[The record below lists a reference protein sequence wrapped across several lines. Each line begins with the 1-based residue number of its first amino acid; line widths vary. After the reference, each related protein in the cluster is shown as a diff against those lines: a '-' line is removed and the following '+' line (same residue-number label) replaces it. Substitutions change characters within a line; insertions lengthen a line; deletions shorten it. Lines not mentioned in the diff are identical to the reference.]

1 MAKALLI
8 VDMQNDFM
16 PGGALGIRNAD
27 EIITTINEL
36 IPRFS
41 LVVVSQDWHPPDH
54 VSFAKSHPGKHVGD
68 VIRVKNKEQVLWPVH
83 CVRAT
88 KGAEIIVELQKD
100 AIVSYFYKGTEK
112 NIDGYSAFF
121 DNARLKSTGLADY
134 LRSRG
139 VDAIYIAGVATE
151 YCVLFSTID
160 ALDLGFSVFVIR
172 DACRGINL
180 HPQDEEKALAAMA
193 AKGATIVQ
201 SSDVGF

>member
-1 MAKALLI
+1 MARPL
-8 VDMQNDFM
+8 
-16 PGGALGIRNAD
+16 R
-27 EIITTINEL
+27 
-36 IPRFS
+36 
-41 LVVVSQDWHPPDH
+41 PP
-54 VSFAKSHPGKHVGD
+54 
-68 VIRVKNKEQVLWPVH
+68 
-83 CVRAT
+83 T
-88 KGAEIIVELQKD
+88 KGAEIIIELQKD
-100 AIVSYFYKGTEK
+100 DIACYFYKGTEK

-151 YCVLFSTID
+151 YCVLYSTID